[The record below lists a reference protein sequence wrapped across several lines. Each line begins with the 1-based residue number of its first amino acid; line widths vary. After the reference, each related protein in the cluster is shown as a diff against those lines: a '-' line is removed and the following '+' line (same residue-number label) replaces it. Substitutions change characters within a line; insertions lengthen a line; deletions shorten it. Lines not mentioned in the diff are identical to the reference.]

1 MKLKQ
6 LKYALMLATEIVIE
20 VTAFNKEDFNQF
32 VEAIDFRNAFA
43 YDRPLNSALW
53 SVNRS
58 NLS

>member
-43 YDRPLNSALW
+43 L
-53 SVNRS
+53 
-58 NLS
+58 